1 MLRVCVRMSV
11 GHVCMRG
18 SGLFSCL
25 LAYMCNVWQ
34 Y

>member
-1 MLRVCVRMSV
+1 MCAHVR